1 MSSVADKL
9 LLNVAPWLAAKIMG
23 WQHRRLKPE
32 TIGVKAVSQLW
43 AEEQPVILAFWH
55 DQLFLMIKGYEGQGA
70 KVLISASKDG
80 ELIAR
85 TMAYFDVGSVRGSS
99 NRGGRAAFREMVELS
114 REQLDLAFTPDGPK
128 GPRHVVKEGVVQ
140 LARISKRPIVPIAFA
155 CSNGHRFRSWDHFLF
170 PYPWGKAVYSYGEPL
185 YYDKNETIDNF
196 QSRVQEAMADNTRRA
211 GEHLK
216 QYGLSAV

>member
-9 LLNVAPWLAAKIMG
+9 LLSVAPWLAAKIMS
-23 WQHRRLKPE
+23 WLHRRLKPE
-32 TIGVKAVSQLW
+32 IIGAQEIRRLW
-43 AEEQPVILAFWH
+43 ADGQPVIMAFWH
-55 DQLFLMIKGYEGQGA
+55 DQLFLMIKGYEGPGA
-70 KVLISASKDG
+70 KVLISSSKDG

-128 GPRHVVKEGVVQ
+128 GPRHIAKEGVMQ
-140 LARISKRPIVPIAFA
+140 LARISKRPFLPIAFA
-155 CSNGHRFRSWDHFLF
+155 CSNGHRFRSWDRFLF
-170 PYPWGKAVYSYGEPL
+170 PYPWGKAVYSCGEPL

-196 QSRVQEAMADNTRRA
+196 QSRVQEAMVDNTRRA
-211 GEHLK
+211 GEYLK